1 MKLYIFLLSLFITSL
16 SFAQQVQKVDFKTC
30 NAAISFDVPQQ
41 KVIGTVTYTFEVLDK
56 KTDTIYID
64 ARNMQFT
71 NVTINGKKAGWV
83 NSASA
88 LKLYKGYKKGN
99 NTVTFSYSVQPKK
112 ALYFVVLDT
121 DASTS
126 LSITDASEEKDIQI
140 WTQGQGKYTSHWLP
154 SFDDMN
160 EKVIFN
166 LSVDFDKNYTVLAN
180 GEHTST
186 IDKNDSSLY
195 TVSYSMQHPMSS
207 YLVMLAIGKF
217 EKQTSIT
224 ASGTPLEFYYHP
236 EDKDKREP
244 TYRYSKQIFDFFE
257 SAIDVPYAWGVYRQV
272 PVQDF
277 LYAGMENTTSTIFS
291 QDFVVDSIGFN
302 DKTYINVNAHE
313 LAHQWFGDLITAK
326 SGKHHWLQ
334 EGFATYY
341 ALLAE
346 QELFG
351 DDHFNYELYEMAER
365 LQRFAKTDTIPILN
379 EKASS
384 LTFYQKG
391 AWALHVLREGVGHE
405 AFRAAVKNYLEKY
418 AYSNVTT
425 DDFLAEINKVSDY
438 DTTAFKERWLEKGGF
453 EVQEA
458 IALLNKN
465 EFIQLYFKLGE
476 LQDKRFG
483 EKKPTFKQILQSDMY
498 YPVKEEVLLQMADV
512 PFDDKAELIQL
523 AMASGDIKLRQ
534 AIARTVTTFPDTFYE
549 EYKSLLQDKSYITRE
564 IALNVLYSRYPEKR
578 PELLDLSDG
587 WVGFNDKNLRI
598 LWLTLAYATPEYR
611 EAEKPEIYA
620 ELQGYAS
627 PRYESTVRQNAL
639 TNLLYINKPDPVVW
653 ANLVNAT
660 LHHKWQFAKFGRES
674 IRTLL
679 KRDGYRAFFEGIM
692 SGLPQAEQ
700 KKLQQLLDE

>member
-1 MKLYIFLLSLFITSL
+1 MKPYIFFLSLFITTL
-16 SFAQQVQKVDFKTC
+16 TYAQQTQKVDFKTC
-30 NAAISFDVPQQ
+30 DALIRFDVPQK
-41 KVIGTVTYTFEVLDK
+41 KVMGTVTYTFEVLDK

-71 NVTINGKKAGWV
+71 DVTINGKKVGWV
-83 NSASA
+83 HSSSA

-99 NTVTFSYSVQPKK
+99 NTVTFSYSAQPKQ
-112 ALYFVVLDT
+112 ALYFVSLDSG
-121 DASTS
+121 ASTKDM
-126 LSITDASEEKDIQI
+126 TDSEEEKELQI

-166 LSVDFDKNYTVLAN
+166 LSVEFDKDYTVLAN
-180 GEHTST
+180 GERDSVLGKT
-186 IDKNDSSLY
+186 DNDY
-195 TVSYSMQHPMSS
+195 KTVSYSMDKPMSS
-207 YLVMLAIGKF
+207 YLVMLSIGKF
-217 EKQTSIT
+217 KKDVSFSE
-224 ASGTPLEFYYHP
+224 SGTCMEFFFRP
-236 EDKDKREP
+236 EDEDKREP

-257 SAIDVPYAWGVYRQV
+257 KEISVPYAWGVYRQV
-272 PVQDF
+272 PVMDF

-291 QDFVVDSIGFN
+291 QDFVVDSIGFS

-313 LAHQWFGDLITAK
+313 LAHQWFGDFITAK

-346 QELFG
+346 KELFG
-351 DDHFNYELYEMAER
+351 DDHFTYELYQMAER
-365 LQRFAKTDTIPILN
+365 LQRVAKTDTVPMLN

-384 LTFYQKG
+384 LTYYQKG
-391 AWALHVLREGVGHE
+391 AWALHVLCEGVGHE
-405 AFRAAVKNYLEKY
+405 VFRTAVKNYLTKY

-438 DTTAFKERWLEKGGF
+438 DTKAFRERWLEKGGF

-458 IALLNKN
+458 ITLLNTN
-465 EFIQLYFKLGE
+465 QFMQLYFKLGE
-476 LQDKRFG
+476 LQDKRFD
-483 EKKPTFKQILQSDMY
+483 EKKPIFKQILQSDMY
-498 YPVKEEVLLQMADV
+498 YPVKEEVLFQMADV
-512 PFDDKAELIQL
+512 PFDDKAALIQL

-534 AIARTVTTFPDTFYE
+534 AVARTTTTFPDTFYE

-564 IALNVLYSRYPEKR
+564 IALNVLYSRFLEKR

-598 LWLTLAYATPEYR
+598 LWLTLAYATPDYR

-627 PRYESTVRQNAL
+627 PRYESAVRQNAL
-639 TNLLYINKPDPVVW
+639 TNLLYIDKPDPVVW
-653 ANLVNAT
+653 SNLVNAT

-679 KRDGYRAFFEGIM
+679 KRDGYRDFFEGIM